1 VDVAGAGHTEAVP
14 AGFGIEVEAG
24 KPPAAPVALLPAPS
38 LPPDLTVRRLPI
50 RVELPKVEGAA
61 AYRAEIASDA
71 SFSGYLH
78 DAVSPTPAV
87 RAVDLPDGRY
97 ALRAR
102 AVDSRGL
109 EGRDAVATL
118 VIDARPEPPV
128 LLEPAPE
135 AFVAD
140 PAPRLLWTAAAGA
153 AGYRVQV
160 ASDDR
165 FEGTLVADQATTD
178 PAFAATAP
186 LASGRYFWR
195 VATTAPGGHTGPFGD
210 AQAFVRR
217 DRQAGPS
224 EATSTGDATRLVMR
238 WSASSA
244 AGATYHYQ
252 LASDQAFTQ
261 LASEA
266 TVDRAEVSIPRPA
279 AGVYFL
285 RIKTIEPDGF
295 EGTYGAEQH
304 LEVAARPR
312 PKRRWW
318 PWLLLPL
325 GGALVVVLS

>member
-1 VDVAGAGHTEAVP
+1 
-14 AGFGIEVEAG
+14 
-24 KPPAAPVALLPAPS
+24 
-38 LPPDLTVRRLPI
+38 
-50 RVELPKVEGAA
+50 
-61 AYRAEIASDA
+61 
-71 SFSGYLH
+71 
-78 DAVSPTPAV
+78 
-87 RAVDLPDGRY
+87 
-97 ALRAR
+97 
-102 AVDSRGL
+102 
-109 EGRDAVATL
+109 
-118 VIDARPEPPV
+118 
-128 LLEPAPE
+128 
-135 AFVAD
+135 
-140 PAPRLLWTAAAGA
+140 
-153 AGYRVQV
+153 
-160 ASDDR
+160 
-165 FEGTLVADQATTD
+165 
-178 PAFAATAP
+178 
-186 LASGRYFWR
+186 
-195 VATTAPGGHTGPFGD
+195 
-210 AQAFVRR
+210 
-217 DRQAGPS
+217 
-224 EATSTGDATRLVMR
+224 MR